1 MQKEQIQ
8 QFTMRITAGNR
19 TELVAIMYDMID
31 TYFSDAIR
39 AKEADDHDEFQ
50 NQVRYADRVIKE
62 LMDILDFKY
71 EIAADLYRLYQFCR
85 KRLAY
90 SLMKYDITGIEQ
102 AQRVLTPLGK
112 SFRELAAQDQSE
124 PLMSNTQ
131 KVSYGAT
138 YGKYDVSE
146 DPSMDPNR
154 GYFA

>member
-1 MQKEQIQ
+1 MQKDKMQ
-8 QFTMRITAGNR
+8 QFTMRITGSNR

-31 TYFSDAIR
+31 TYLADAVSAR
-39 AKEADDHDEFQ
+39 EADHHDDFQ

-90 SLMKYDITGIEQ
+90 SLMKYDTTGIEE
-102 AQRVLTPLGK
+102 AKRILTPLGT
-112 SFRELAAQDQSE
+112 SFRELAKQDTSG
-124 PLMSNTQ
+124 PLMKNTQ
-131 KVSYGAT
+131 KVAYGMT
-138 YGKYDVSE
+138 YGKSDIAE
-146 DPSMDPNR
+146 DPTSDPNR